1 MSATILIV
9 DDDPDLVD
17 LLVLTLESDGRRL
30 ISASDAESALA
41 LCRAERPDLVLL
53 DWNLPGRSGPE
64 ICRDLRAEPDA
75 KLRQIPVVLLTAET
89 DAKRAEALSAG
100 ASDYVTKP
108 FTPADI
114 RARVRAWLSGSAAA
128 PGAS

>member
-1 MSATILIV
+1 MPPTILIV

-17 LLVLTLESDGRRL
+17 LLVLTLESEGARL
-30 ISASDAESALA
+30 VSAGDAESALA

-53 DWNLPGRSGPE
+53 DWNMPGRSGLD
-64 ICRDLRAEPDA
+64 ICRDLRAEPDP
-75 KLRQIPVVLLTAET
+75 KLRQVPVLLLTAET
-89 DAKRAEALSAG
+89 DAKRAEGLAAG

-114 RARVRAWLSGSAAA
+114 RARVRAWLSGSAA

>member
-1 MSATILIV
+1 MTSTILIV
-9 DDDPDLVD
+9 DDDPDLVE
-17 LLVLTLESDGRRL
+17 LLVLTLESEESRL
-30 ISASDAESALA
+30 ISASDAETALA

-64 ICRDLRAEPDA
+64 ICRDLRAEPDP
-75 KLRQIPVVLLTAET
+75 KLRQIPVLLLTAET
-89 DAKRAEALSAG
+89 DARRAEALAAG
-100 ASDYVTKP
+100 ASDYLTKP

-114 RARVRAWLSGSAAA
+114 RARVRAWLSGSAA